1 MKKKHPDAVLL
12 FRVGD
17 FYECFG
23 EDAVVASDI
32 LGITLTRRANGS
44 SNYVELAGFPYH
56 ALDTYLPKFVRA
68 GKRVAICEQ
77 LEDPKLTKKHAK
89 CAVSELITPVT
100 PCQTRLPNGLTI
112 GPKIELRSRG
122 FNDVDGRFKIH
133 NGRVG
138 VFLSEPNNKWYFAPL
153 VLTPSDEDRYRL
165 YTELSWKFSE
175 WIWIDE
181 YQEEK
186 LPEYYQELKAIYND
200 FVTKYGPL
208 NAPENTSFIKLDTYS
223 DNLKILEKKVID
235 KDGKVKYVPGE
246 GFEEIENHILN
257 NVETFDYS
265 LLLAFFTT
273 FLDILNKLYTF
284 DEIRRKTHEIRA
296 LSKILGLLPKKAFEE
311 CNSMYQA
318 YQPSLFD

>member
-23 EDAVVASDI
+23 EDAVVASNV

-44 SNYVELAGFPYH
+44 SQYIELTGFPHH
-56 ALDTYLPKFVRA
+56 ALDTYLPKLIRA
-68 GKRVAICEQ
+68 GKRVAICDQ
-77 LEDPKLTKKHAK
+77 LEDPKCTKKLK
-89 CAVSELITPVT
+89 KSGVSELITPVT

-112 GPKIELRSRG
+112 GPKIELRTREL
-122 FNDVDGRFKIH
+122 NDADGRFKIH

-138 VFLSEPNNKWYFAPL
+138 IFLSESNNKWYFAPL
-153 VLTPSDEDRYRL
+153 VLPPSDEERYRL
-165 YTELSWKFSE
+165 YTVLSWKYSE

-186 LPEYYQELKAIYND
+186 LPEYYEELKTVYND
-200 FVTKYGPL
+200 FVTKFGPL
-208 NAPENTSFIKLDTYS
+208 NSPENASFIKLDAYS
-223 DNLKILEKKVID
+223 DNLEILEKKVID

-257 NVETFDYS
+257 NIETFDYS

-273 FLDILNKLYTF
+273 FLDILNELYTF

-296 LSKILGLLPKKAFEE
+296 LSKILGLSPRKVFEE